1 MPLRARTQLQVP
13 GWLLFASLLL
23 LGRAQ
28 RLGLQEAVIHS
39 VYNFFLM
46 RLFPLSVSPSASR
59 GSAWNHAKSMSA
71 ICVLLGMIRSLA
83 HTMVQ
88 CIA

>member
-1 MPLRARTQLQVP
+1 MP
-13 GWLLFASLLL
+13 GWLIFASLLR

-39 VYNFFLM
+39 VYNFF
-46 RLFPLSVSPSASR
+46 FNETISIVCESISIR

-88 CIA
+88 CIV